1 MSAYGH
7 QMEREY
13 SAQSLSSRG
22 GSEMGSRYTV
32 ETGIYMSSFAATV
45 FIGGLVTVGVS
56 LMTLLIA
63 LAVMLQSCQSKNAG
77 MVELRS
83 SADLHDYCKILAL
96 HLELNHLDSDTLP
109 TICQEHTAQ
118 YFRDGHYTKELNI
131 TLMLIENYF
140 SSIRPGG
147 QDVVLMDADDL
158 FASELFYVNQL
169 QKRFDQYAC
178 ADCNKDA
185 KFPKQMLVHELYMK
199 LRAGGWPL
207 ILLSRK
213 PERQRNAIVKHL
225 LSIGCGDWSSLIMRT
240 DEEMEMDRQ
249 EYIWRRRSIIQRQGL
264 RIVATISSQLDF
276 LTGPSAGSRNFKLP
290 KVMYG
295 QKLEYHIENSNLKEE

>member
-1 MSAYGH
+1 
-7 QMEREY
+7 
-13 SAQSLSSRG
+13 
-22 GSEMGSRYTV
+22 
-32 ETGIYMSSFAATV
+32 MSSFAATV

-169 QKRFDQYAC
+169 QKRYFSIFYFSFFLHVMVYTLEFGC
-178 ADCNKDA
+178 
-185 KFPKQMLVHELYMK
+185 
-199 LRAGGWPL
+199 
-207 ILLSRK
+207 
-213 PERQRNAIVKHL
+213 PE
-225 LSIGCGDWSSLIMRT
+225 
-240 DEEMEMDRQ
+240 
-249 EYIWRRRSIIQRQGL
+249 
-264 RIVATISSQLDF
+264 
-276 LTGPSAGSRNFKLP
+276 
-290 KVMYG
+290 
-295 QKLEYHIENSNLKEE
+295 